1 MPDECENPTTPRI
14 VDTVLSLKTVAS
26 VIVII
31 VSISAAFFTYDTRI
45 TLLESEV
52 KDHIAISAE
61 LRLQDDAINQLQSDL
76 ASMSVRLDL
85 DEQQLSKVN
94 ELSRELERVSDV
106 QAERVIWAQRELEKI
121 KAKLSRIQ

>member
-94 ELSRELERVSDV
+94 ALSRELERVSDV

-121 KAKLSRIQ
+121 KIKISRIQ